1 MIAIHPTASA
11 VVPSRQDV
19 EAGFTLIELIVSM
32 VTLLVVSGTVTAALM
47 QITNAELTLW
57 NRTQM
62 HSGVRSA
69 TELLQQ
75 EVGQAGRV
83 ALPAAATLTG
93 GVAPGTSA
101 VAVSNVAGM
110 FVGERLVVGTGASEE
125 TVTVT
130 AVDKGG
136 SQVTA
141 AFSLAHAGGEP
152 VAVRGGFASGV
163 VPTTTTNGSTAS
175 VLKLFGDVNG
185 DNTMVYVEYTCDTVN
200 GFLYRNSMAYD
211 AATKPALGPA
221 LVLLDNLRANPGATP
236 CFTYQEEVVGANTY
250 VIAVAIT
257 LTVQTQKLDPFTKQY
272 ELQTKAL
279 LNVAP
284 RNIFN
289 VWQLASAGMTNR
301 IQPTPTSVVA
311 LLP

>member
-1 MIAIHPTASA
+1 MTAIHTPASA
-11 VVPSRQDV
+11 VVPSRQDF

-83 ALPAAATLTG
+83 VLPAAATLTG

-101 VAVSNVAGM
+101 VGVSDVAGM
-110 FVGERLVVGTGASEE
+110 FVGEQLVVGTGASEE

-130 AVDKGG
+130 AVDEGG

-141 AFSLAHAGGEP
+141 AFSLAHSGGEP

-163 VPTTTTNGSTAS
+163 VPTTTTDGSTAS

-211 AATKPALGPA
+211 AGSKPALGPA
-221 LVLLDNLRANPGATP
+221 LVLLDNLRANPNATP

-250 VIAVAIT
+250 VIDVAIT
-257 LTVQTQKLDPFTKQY
+257 LTVQTQKLDPFTKKY

-301 IQPTPTSVVA
+301 IQLTPASVVA

>member
-1 MIAIHPTASA
+1 MAMHVAVTAL
-11 VVPSRQDV
+11 VPPRQTS
-19 EAGFTLIELIVSM
+19 EQGFTLIELIVSM
-32 VTLLVVSGTVTAALM
+32 LTLLVVSGTVTAALI

-62 HSGVRSA
+62 HSGVRGA

-83 ALPAAATLTG
+83 ALPAAATLAG

-101 VAVSNVAGM
+101 VAVSSVAGM
-110 FVGERLVVGTGASEE
+110 FVGEQLTVGTGASEE

-130 AVDKGG
+130 AVDSGG

-141 AFSLAHAGGEP
+141 AFALAHAGGEP
-152 VAVRGGFASGV
+152 VAVRGGFSSGV
-163 VPTTTTNGSTAS
+163 VPTTATNGSTAG

-200 GFLYRNSMAYD
+200 GYLYRNSMAYD
-211 AATKPALGPA
+211 AGTKPALGPA
-221 LVLLDNLRANPGATP
+221 LVLLDNLRANPGGTP
-236 CFTYQEEVVGANTY
+236 CFTYQEEVVGASTY
-250 VIAVAIT
+250 VIDVAIT
-257 LTVQTQKLDPFTKQY
+257 LTVQTQKVDPFTKQF

-289 VWQLASAGMTNR
+289 VWQLASAGVTNR
-301 IQPTPTSVVA
+301 IQPTPASVEA

>member
-1 MIAIHPTASA
+1 MAIHPASTG
-11 VVPSRQDV
+11 VPLRQES

-32 VTLLVVSGTVTAALM
+32 VTLLVISGTVTAALM
-47 QITNAELTLW
+47 QLTNAELTLW

-83 ALPAAATLTG
+83 ALPAAATLAG

-101 VAVSNVAGM
+101 VAVSDVAGM
-110 FVGERLVVGTGASEE
+110 FVGEQLTVGTGAFEE

-130 AVDKGG
+130 AVDVGG

-141 AFSLAHAGGEP
+141 AFTLAHASGEP

-163 VPTTTTNGSTAS
+163 VPTTTANGSTAS

-185 DNTMVYVEYTCDTVN
+185 DDTMVYVEYTCDTVN

-211 AATKPALGPA
+211 EDTKPALSPG
-221 LVLLDNLRANPGATP
+221 LVLLDNLRANPGDTP

-250 VIAVAIT
+250 VIDVAIT
-257 LTVQTQKLDPFTKQY
+257 LTVQTQKVDPFTKQF

-289 VWQLASAGMTNR
+289 VWQLASAGVTNR
-301 IQPTPTSVVA
+301 IQPTPASVEA

>member
-1 MIAIHPTASA
+1 MIAMHATTNA
-11 VVPSRQDV
+11 VVPPGQAP

-32 VTLLVVSGTVTAALM
+32 VTLLVISGTVTAALM
-47 QITNAELTLW
+47 QLTNAELTLW

-83 ALPAAATLTG
+83 ALPAAATLAG

-101 VAVSNVAGM
+101 VAVSDVAGM
-110 FVGERLVVGTGASEE
+110 FVGEQLTVGTGASEE

-130 AVDKGG
+130 AVDAGG

-141 AFSLAHAGGEP
+141 AFTLAHASGEP

-163 VPTTTTNGSTAS
+163 VPTTTANGSTAG

-211 AATKPALGPA
+211 EDTKPALTPG
-221 LVLLDNLRANPGATP
+221 LVLLDNLRANPGGAP

-257 LTVQTQKLDPFTKQY
+257 LTVQTQKVDPFTRQF

-289 VWQLASAGMTNR
+289 VWQLASAGVTNR
-301 IQPTPTSVVA
+301 IQPTPATVQA

>member
-1 MIAIHPTASA
+1 MPPHASGVA
-11 VVPSRQDV
+11 SSPLNGQR
-19 EAGFTLIELIVSM
+19 GFTLIELIVSM
-32 VTLLVVSGTVTAALM
+32 LTLLVVSGTVTAALM
-47 QITNAELTLW
+47 QMTNAELTLW

-83 ALPAAATLTG
+83 ALPAAVTLAG
-93 GVAPGTSA
+93 AVAPGTSA
-101 VAVSNVAGM
+101 VAVSSVAGM
-110 FVGERLVVGTGASEE
+110 FVGEQLIVGTGASEE
-125 TVTVT
+125 TVTVA
-130 AVDKGG
+130 AVDTAG

-141 AFSLAHAGGEP
+141 AFTLAHAGGEP

-163 VPTTTTNGSTAS
+163 VPTTAANGSTGT

-185 DNTMVYVEYTCDTVN
+185 DDTMVYVEYTCDTVN

-211 AATKPALGPA
+211 AGAKPALGPA
-221 LVLLDNLRANPGATP
+221 LVLLDNLRPNPGGTP
-236 CFTYQEEVVGANTY
+236 CFTYQEEVVGADTY
-250 VIAVAIT
+250 VIDVAIT
-257 LTVQTQKLDPFTKQY
+257 LTVQTEKQDPITRQY

-289 VWQLASAGMTNR
+289 VWQLASAGFTNR
-301 IQPTPTSVVA
+301 IQPTPASVEA

>member
-1 MIAIHPTASA
+1 MRTPSATTRAGRAS
-11 VVPSRQDV
+11 
-19 EAGFTLIELIVSM
+19 EEGFTLVELLVTM
-32 VTLLVVSGTVTAALM
+32 LTLLVVSGTVTAALLQM
-47 QITNAELTLW
+47 TSAELTLW

-83 ALPAAATLTG
+83 ALPSAVTLTG
-93 GVAPGTSA
+93 GVAPGTA
-101 VAVSNVAGM
+101 AVSVSSVAGM
-110 FVGERLVVGTGASEE
+110 FVGEQVTVGAGDSEE

-130 AVDKGG
+130 AVDVGG
-136 SQVTA
+136 SSITA
-141 AFSLAHAGGEP
+141 AFVETHASGAP
-152 VAVRGGFASGV
+152 VVVRGGFASGV
-163 VPTTTTNGSTAS
+163 VPTTAANGSSGS
-175 VLKLFGDVNG
+175 VLKLYGDVNG
-185 DNTMVYVEYTCDTVN
+185 DDTLVYVEYTCDTDT

-211 AATKPALGPA
+211 AVSKPALGPS
-221 LVLLDNLRANPGATP
+221 LVLLDNLQPNPGGTP
-236 CFTYQEEVVGANTY
+236 CFTYQEQVVGAETY
-250 VIAVAIT
+250 VIDVAIT
-257 LTVQTQKLDPFTKQY
+257 LTVQTQRRDPLTRQF

-289 VWQLASAGMTNR
+289 VWQLASAGVTNR
-301 IQPTPTSVVA
+301 IQPMPASVAA